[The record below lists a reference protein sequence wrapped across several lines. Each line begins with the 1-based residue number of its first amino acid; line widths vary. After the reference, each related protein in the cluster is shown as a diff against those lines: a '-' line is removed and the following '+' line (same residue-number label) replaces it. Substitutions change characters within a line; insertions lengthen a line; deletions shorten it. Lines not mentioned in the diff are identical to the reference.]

1 MLFDTDVLIRV
12 LHKSTKAAKEID
24 KDDNRFISAVNYMEL
39 MQRARN
45 KREPTFWC
53 SLLPVKTLSHC
64 AARIKYFSATS
75 LPSMPRQLSPK
86 TVTHYDSFFRLHSMA
101 PQTVNAVPNA
111 PAPPST
117 HYPLTCNSFS
127 GKFFS
132 PFTIAKRIFTLE
144 EDITVLKNKCH
155 SKSFQW

>member
-12 LHKSTKAAKEID
+12 LHKSTKTAKEID
-24 KDDNRFISAVNYMEL
+24 KDDNRFISAVNDAEGTEQAKADVL
-39 MQRARN
+39 VFATACKNSLTLCNANQIFFRNIASPDAKAIVPENSDALRLVLSSPLNGSPNGERRTKRAR
-45 KREPTFWC
+45 
-53 SLLPVKTLSHC
+53 L
-64 AARIKYFSATS
+64 
-75 LPSMPRQLSPK
+75 
-86 TVTHYDSFFRLHSMA
+86 
-101 PQTVNAVPNA
+101 
-111 PAPPST
+111 PST
-117 HYPLTCNSFS
+117 HYPLTCNPFS